1 MDWIDELVFKFK
13 KKMLDISLKRAMA
26 TYLLIAI
33 GAVLILFAVSTAVG
47 EKWSTL
53 LSIRYFGN
61 TYGITTNLVWTEVK
75 MTLPDQILT
84 FAVIFLQSFSIVVYS
99 IGAVIVTSY
108 LFYKNKLAEPIE
120 LLKRQVKHIGDNE
133 LGYECVYEGKD
144 ELGEVCSAFEQM
156 RITLIENNKR
166 MWNMMEEQ
174 RRLNAAFAH
183 DLRTPLTVIHGY
195 ADFLSKYY
203 PTGKITEE
211 QMMENFDLI
220 NAQAMRLMNFT
231 NTMKEVGSLEALELN
246 RKNITGET
254 LFKRTSGIAQIMEE
268 MGEIKVTCES
278 ALPTDSDWFLDEMIF
293 MEILEN
299 MLSNAMR
306 YAKSKVVITLESGED
321 YGELYLYV
329 QDDGEGFSKEG
340 LKMADRP
347 YYSDQ
352 KGKDDGTHYG
362 IGLFI
367 CKFLCEKHGGSLD
380 LANSIDGGAII
391 CAIFGVK

>member
-1 MDWIDELVFKFK
+1 
-13 KKMLDISLKRAMA
+13 
-26 TYLLIAI
+26 
-33 GAVLILFAVSTAVG
+33 
-47 EKWSTL
+47 
-53 LSIRYFGN
+53 
-61 TYGITTNLVWTEVK
+61 
-75 MTLPDQILT
+75 
-84 FAVIFLQSFSIVVYS
+84 
-99 IGAVIVTSY
+99 
-108 LFYKNKLAEPIE
+108 
-120 LLKRQVKHIGDNE
+120 
-133 LGYECVYEGKD
+133 
-144 ELGEVCSAFEQM
+144 
-156 RITLIENNKR
+156 
-166 MWNMMEEQ
+166 
-174 RRLNAAFAH
+174 
-183 DLRTPLTVIHGY
+183 
-195 ADFLSKYY
+195 
-203 PTGKITEE
+203 
-211 QMMENFDLI
+211 
-220 NAQAMRLMNFT
+220 
-231 NTMKEVGSLEALELN
+231 
-246 RKNITGET
+246 
-254 LFKRTSGIAQIMEE
+254 MEE

-299 MLSNAMR
+299 MLSNATR
-306 YAKSKVVITLESGED
+306 YAKSKVVITLESSED

>member
-1 MDWIDELVFKFK
+1 MDWVDELLLKFK
-13 KKMLDISLKRAMA
+13 KKMLDVSLKRAMA

-33 GAVLILFAVSTAVG
+33 GAVLILFAVSMAVS

-61 TYGITTNLVWTEVK
+61 TYGITTNLVWTEVD
-75 MTLPDQILT
+75 MTLTDRILT
-84 FAVIFLQSFSIVVYS
+84 FAVFFVQSFSIVIYS
-99 IGAVIVTSY
+99 IAGVIVTSY
-108 LFYKNKLAEPIE
+108 LFYKNKLSEPIE
-120 LLKRQVKHIGDNE
+120 ILKRQVSYIGNNE

-156 RITLIENNKR
+156 RLTLIENNKR

-195 ADFLSKYY
+195 SDFLTKYY
-203 PTGKITEE
+203 PTGKITQE

-246 RKNITGET
+246 RKDMKGET
-254 LFKRTSGIAQIMEE
+254 LLKRTEGIAQIMEE
-268 MGEIKVTCES
+268 MGEIKVSCNS
-278 ALPTDSDWFLDEMIF
+278 MLPMDSEWFMDEMIF
-293 MEILEN
+293 MEVLEN

-306 YAKSKVVITLESGED
+306 YARSNVVITLDSSED
-321 YGELYLYV
+321 DRELYLYV
-329 QDDGEGFSKEG
+329 QDDGEGFTKEG

-391 CAIFGVK
+391 CAIFGMK